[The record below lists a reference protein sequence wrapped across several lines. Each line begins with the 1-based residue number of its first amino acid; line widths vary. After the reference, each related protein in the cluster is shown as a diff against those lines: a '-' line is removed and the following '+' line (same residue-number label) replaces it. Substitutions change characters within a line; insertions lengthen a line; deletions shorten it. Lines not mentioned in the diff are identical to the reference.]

1 VQRALPSQDGITLCR
16 VNGMI
21 ARVLV
26 RGVCNPQVRFFHV
39 EVYLMK
45 KYAIALSALLGLVL
59 LFGGVIAAE
68 KIKSGPQ
75 VGEEVPGPFHPVNVN
90 GPNAGEKFC
99 LYCKNGNNPVAMIFA
114 REISSPLVK
123 LIKKIDAATA
133 KHEDDKMGSFVVF
146 LSDATNLEKK
156 LKEIADKEGIKHTIL
171 AVDNPAGPQAYK
183 VAKDADVTVVLY
195 TGHKVKANYSFAKD
209 QLHDKDINT
218 IVASVAKILPRS

>member
-1 VQRALPSQDGITLCR
+1 
-16 VNGMI
+16 MI

-26 RGVCNPQVRFFHV
+26 WDVCNPQVRFFHE

-45 KYAIALSALLGLVL
+45 KFAIALGALLGLAL

-75 VGEEVPGPFHPVNVN
+75 VDEEVPGPFHPVNVT

-99 LYCKNGNNPVAMIFA
+99 LYCKNGNNPVAMVFA
-114 REISSPLVK
+114 REVSPPLVK

-146 LSDATNLEKK
+146 LSDSTDLESK
-156 LKEIADKEGIKHTIL
+156 LKEVADKAGIKHTIL

-195 TGHKVKANYSFAKD
+195 TNHKVKANYSFAKG
-209 QLHDKDINT
+209 QLNDKNIDT
-218 IVASVAKILPRS
+218 IVASVAKIIPRS